1 MAAAGGLAQWRMPA
15 RLMWRVGSP
24 RTLLLA
30 AFRAAQAF
38 DDVIQASVPSAE
50 FAERVRVGVA
60 FMTALAFQN
69 QRVLPELVT
78 QLLDLEFARHAAIV
92 AAVRSARPS
101 SIRCVRVLYGRLSLN
116 ECVEMRCH
124 SSRTTIG
131 RGRWPF
137 EAQTK

>member
-1 MAAAGGLAQWRMPA
+1 
-15 RLMWRVGSP
+15 MWRVGSP

-30 AFRAAQAF
+30 AFRAAQAL

-50 FAERVRVGVA
+50 LAERVRVGVP

-92 AAVRSARPS
+92 AAARPARPS
-101 SIRCVRVLYGRLSLN
+101 SIRCAPVLYGGFSFD
-116 ECVEMRCH
+116 ECVEMR
-124 SSRTTIG
+124 
-131 RGRWPF
+131 
-137 EAQTK
+137 